1 MKIAPALVL
10 ACALSGCA
18 AVKSFETGV
27 SRLDTA
33 ALAAIETGEN
43 YLGRANAAL
52 VRRQPTIQRAAALCV
67 VAEGYVRTIHDA
79 TGRISDAVLAD
90 AQRAA
95 AVCKAIAESP
105 NVTVGSIAAAIGQ
118 QLLILQNA
126 AQLPKR

>member
-1 MKIAPALVL
+1 MKIIATLAL
-10 ACALSGCA
+10 AIALSGCA
-18 AVKSFETGV
+18 TVRTVETGI
-27 SRLDTA
+27 RLQSS
-33 ALAAIETGEN
+33 
-43 YLGRANAAL
+43 ANAAL
-52 VRRQPTIQRAAALCV
+52 ARRQPTIQHAAALCV
-67 VAEGYVRTIHDA
+67 VAYGYVRTIHDA

-118 QLLILQNA
+118 QLLLLQNA